1 MPMQEKNRLANFRL
15 QKIFSLILV
24 LFLVIL
30 SILSFDYI
38 RAKVRDQKR
47 KIDLRQISLALDMYY
62 DIYQKYPEVIDK
74 DFGEWDTTYE
84 PDRQEKSFLDILVK
98 NNFINYLPYDPI
110 NNEFYH
116 YRYAY
121 YPAGKYGCEKPFY
134 ILQLSN
140 FEQLGGSNGFGGCP
154 EMNFV
159 NFAENG
165 YTIQRFE

>member
-62 DIYQKYPEVIDK
+62 DTHQKYPEVIDK

-121 YPAGKYGCEKPFY
+121 YPAGK
-134 ILQLSN
+134 
-140 FEQLGGSNGFGGCP
+140 
-154 EMNFV
+154 
-159 NFAENG
+159 
-165 YTIQRFE
+165 